1 MQDASFKTAES
12 SRGNRGNMLIS
23 GTLITILA
31 AGIGFQFWRSQNV
44 KADQPAA
51 ANAGRATVS
60 PLGKPVGRVN
70 GQSISYEEL
79 ARECIERHGVEVL
92 KNVINRMMIQQACS
106 QAGLTVSDAEVEQE
120 IVVISKKFGLPV
132 AQWETMLHAER
143 GLTPL
148 QYRRD
153 VIWPMLA
160 LKKLAGE
167 EVKITR
173 AMMEEAYADNYGP
186 RAKVRMMVLAN
197 TRHAQEIWD
206 KVKAAPDEFED
217 YARDYSIE
225 PNSKALGGTVP
236 PVRRYS
242 GAHEEIRKAAFRMK
256 DEEPGEISGIIQVAL
271 DQYAILKFEGMTEP
285 VAHDPKDVQ
294 GTLHEELR
302 ERQVQVMVGNMFKKI
317 EDSARIDNLLTGE
330 TKSPVE
336 QTSAADVGFKDVV
349 KQQ

>member
-1 MQDASFKTAES
+1 MQDASHKTAES
-12 SRGNRGNMLIS
+12 SRTKRGNIFIS

-44 KADQPAA
+44 KADQPTAA
-51 ANAGRATVS
+51 DAGRATVS
-60 PLGKPVGRVN
+60 ALGKPVGRVN

-79 ARECIERHGVEVL
+79 ARECIERHGSEVL
-92 KNVINRMMIQQACS
+92 KNVINRLMIQQACS
-106 QAGLTVSDAEVEQE
+106 EAGVNVSDAEVEQE
-120 IVVISKKFGLPV
+120 IVQISKKFGLPV
-132 AQWETMLHAER
+132 NQWETMLHAER

-167 EVKITR
+167 EVSITR
-173 AMMEEAYADNYGP
+173 EMLQEAYADNYGP
-186 RAKVRMMVLAN
+186 RAKVRMMVLSN

-217 YARDYSIE
+217 YARDYSVE

-236 PVRRYS
+236 PIRRFS
-242 GAHEEIRKAAFRMK
+242 GAHAEIRKAAFRMK
-256 DEEPGEISGIIQVAL
+256 TPGEISGIIQVAQ
-271 DQYAILKFEGMTEP
+271 DQYVILKFEGTTEP

-302 ERQVQVMVGNMFKKI
+302 EREVQVMVGNMFKKI
-317 EDSARIDNLLTGE
+317 ENGARIDNYLTGE

-336 QTSAADVGFKDVV
+336 QTSAASVSAKDVI
-349 KQQ
+349 QQR

>member
-1 MQDASFKTAES
+1 MQDASHKTAES
-12 SRGNRGNMLIS
+12 SRSNRGNMFIS

-44 KADQPAA
+44 KADQPTATAA
-51 ANAGRATVS
+51 PGTAVGS
-60 PLGKPVGRVN
+60 LGKPVGRVN

-79 ARECIERHGVEVL
+79 ARECIERHGSEVL
-92 KNVINRMMIQQACS
+92 KNVINRLMIQQACS
-106 QAGLTVSDAEVEQE
+106 QAGATVSDAEVEQE
-120 IVVISKKFGLPV
+120 IVQISKKFGLPV
-132 AQWETMLHAER
+132 NQWETMLHAER

-167 EVKITR
+167 EVAITR
-173 AMMEEAYADNYGP
+173 EMLQEAYADNYGP

-197 TRHAQEIWD
+197 TRHAQEIWG
-206 KVKAAPDEFED
+206 KVKAAPEEFED
-217 YARDYSIE
+217 YARDYSVE

-236 PVRRYS
+236 PIRRFS

-256 DEEPGEISGIIQVAL
+256 TPGEISGIIQVAQ
-271 DQYAILKFEGMTEP
+271 DKYVILRFEGFTEP
-285 VAHDPKDVQ
+285 VDHDPKLVQ

-302 ERQVQVMVGNMFKKI
+302 EREVQVMVGEMFKKI
-317 EDSARIDNLLTGE
+317 ESSARIDNYLTGE

-336 QTSAADVGFKDVV
+336 QTSASAASLNAVI
-349 KQQ
+349 QQQ